1 MSTDGVILDNVV
13 TTFDGI
19 SFSDQTPLNNDTEQP
34 CLSFIDE
41 NRFIIAGGVIDG
53 LSSSGAFLHNLLDGT
68 TTRYDV
74 ICKLIIVN

>member
-1 MSTDGVILDNVV
+1 MLDNVE

-19 SFSDQTPLNNDTEQP
+19 SFSDQTPLHDGTERP

-41 NRFIIAGGVIDG
+41 NRFIIAGGVTNG
-53 LSSSGAFLHNLLDGT
+53 LASSGAFLHNLLDGT

-74 ICKLIIVN
+74 IRKLISDN